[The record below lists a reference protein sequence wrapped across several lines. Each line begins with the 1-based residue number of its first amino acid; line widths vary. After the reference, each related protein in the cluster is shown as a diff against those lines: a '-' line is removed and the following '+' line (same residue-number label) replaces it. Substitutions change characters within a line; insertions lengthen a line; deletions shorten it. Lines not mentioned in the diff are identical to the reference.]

1 MLNTKLQLLTIVS
14 SATPD
19 AIQVRNTKVV
29 GYDMKLVIDLNI
41 AQKFY
46 IIMMGWVAQCV
57 PPSKL

>member
-29 GYDMKLVIDLNI
+29 GYDMKLVVDLNI

-46 IIMMGWVAQCV
+46 IIMM
-57 PPSKL
+57 S